1 MKNKNLLI
9 GGAVVVGGLLFF
21 YLRNKR
27 STDNAEERSIGA
39 GSAGSGAG
47 GIGGMGAGSGTG
59 GSGGG
64 SVSPTP
70 PTGTTTPPTGTTPP
84 PTGTTPPPTGTSTQ
98 KLTPFEVNV
107 RVLGR
112 CGARPASFR
121 RQAVNNY
128 DACKDTFKAELRSQG
143 LISFNG
149 LSEDNTSR
157 LDFDGNIID

>member
-21 YLRNKR
+21 YFRNKR
-27 STDNAEERSIGA
+27 STDNGEERSISGGNGA
-39 GSAGSGAG
+39 GSGSGTGAG
-47 GIGGMGAGSGTG
+47 TGAGSGTG
-59 GSGGG
+59 VSGGG

-70 PTGTTTPPTGTTPP
+70 PTGTTTPPTGTSTSLPP
-84 PTGTTPPPTGTSTQ
+84 ITQ
-98 KLTPFEVNV
+98 LTKFELEK
-107 RVLGR
+107 RMLKD
-112 CGARPASFR
+112 CGAKPLFKGGARNS
-121 RQAVNNY
+121 Y
-128 DACKDTFKAELRSQG
+128 DKCLAEKKAILRSQG